1 MPEKNNEIAN
11 ENNYLIFSVQKNL
24 YSIKTSDVQEIM
36 HSAKIHP
43 LPFVPEYIEGVV
55 NCRGLA
61 YSVVNLIRLE
71 NNEDYDMTNMPVLV
85 FRRDDDQFALHISS
99 IELFFEPEPED
110 ILPEGIKYKTK
121 LIPFFDVD
129 SIETALRRDLREEE
143 L

>member
-1 MPEKNNEIAN
+1 
-11 ENNYLIFSVQKNL
+11 
-24 YSIKTSDVQEIM
+24 M

-55 NCRGLA
+55 NCRGVA
-61 YSVVNLIRLE
+61 YSVVNLLKLE
-71 NNEDYDMTNMPVLV
+71 NNEDSDMTNMPVLV

-99 IELFFEPEPED
+99 IELFFEPEKED
-110 ILPEGIKYKTK
+110 IFPDGIKYKTK

>member
-1 MPEKNNEIAN
+1 MPEEINELAN

-24 YSIKTSDVQEIM
+24 YSIKTSNVQEIM

-43 LPFVPEYIEGVV
+43 LPFVPQYIEGVV

-61 YSVVNLIRLE
+61 YSVINLIKLE

-85 FRRDDDQFALHISS
+85 FRREDDQFAIHISS

-110 ILPEGIKYKTK
+110 ILPEGIKYKSK
-121 LIPFFDVD
+121 LIPFFDAD
-129 SIETALRRDLREEE
+129 AIEAALRRDLREEE